1 MKRLITSIV
10 AMAAIISASAMSYSQ
25 AREQA
30 WFLTD
35 KMAFEL
41 YLTAPQVSAVYEI
54 NLDYI
59 MNVDFMGDIFGTYW
73 ERRTREMSYVLS
85 RSQMHT
91 FLALEHFYRP
101 ISWMNNSF
109 YFVIYDRYPTRT
121 HFYYSA
127 PKVYTTYKGEFR
139 KSNNSRFEGKFDDVK
154 PKVTERT
161 LSTRTGVST
170 TTNKGGFTSEN
181 KGTVTNGRTKPSDI
195 MTGTNNNRSGGEMN
209 TGGNGSTR
217 SGGATIHN
225 EATKPSTAKATNT
238 STIGSIRT
246 ASTTKTATVSGSSRS
261 ASTTS
266 NATVSGSSR
275 SASTT
280 SNRTATVSGSSRST
294 SNGNSSTAARRH

>member
-1 MKRLITSIV
+1 
-10 AMAAIISASAMSYSQ
+10 MAAIISASAMSYSQ

-35 KMAFEL
+35 KMAYEL

-73 ERRTREMSYVLS
+73 ERRTRELSYVLT

-91 FLALEHFYRP
+91 FLALEHFFRP
-101 ISWMNNSF
+101 ISWVNNSF
-109 YFVIYDRYPTRT
+109 HFVIYDRYPKRT

-127 PKVYTTYKGEFR
+127 PKVYTTYKGEHR
-139 KSNNSRFEGKFDDVK
+139 KSNDSRFKGKFEDVK
-154 PKVTERT
+154 PNVTGRT
-161 LSTRTGVST
+161 LSTRTGVSSS
-170 TTNKGGFTSEN
+170 TNKGGFTSEN
-181 KGTVTNGRTKPSDI
+181 KGTVTNGRTKPSDN
-195 MTGTNNNRSGGEMN
+195 MSGTSNNRTGAN
-209 TGGNGSTR
+209 VTNGGNSSTR
-217 SGGATIHN
+217 SGGTSIRT
-225 EATKPSTAKATNT
+225 EATKPSVATATSA
-238 STIGSIRT
+238 STIGSTRT

-275 SASTT
+275 SMST
-280 SNRTATVSGSSRST
+280 SNRTATVSGSSRTT
-294 SNGNSSTAARRH
+294 SNGNSSSARRH

>member
-10 AMAAIISASAMSYSQ
+10 AMAAIIGASAMSYSQ

-73 ERRTREMSYVLS
+73 ERRTRELSFVLT

-91 FLALEHFYRP
+91 FLATEHFYRP
-101 ISWMNNSF
+101 ISWVNSSF
-109 YFVIYDRYPTRT
+109 HFVIYDRYPTRT

-127 PKVYTTYKGEFR
+127 PKVYTTYRGEFR
-139 KSNNSRFEGKFDDVK
+139 KSNNNRFEGKFEDVK
-154 PKVTERT
+154 PAVTGRT

-170 TTNKGGFTSEN
+170 TINKGGFTSEN
-181 KGTVTNGRTKPSDI
+181 KGTVTNGRTRPSEN
-195 MTGTNNNRSGGEMN
+195 MGGSSTGRTGANVTNSGN
-209 TGGNGSTR
+209 SSTR
-217 SGGATIHN
+217 NGGTAIRT
-225 EATKPSTAKATNT
+225 EATKPSVAMTSSA

-246 ASTTKTATVSGSSRS
+246 ATTKTANVSGSSKANTSSSTVSGSSRS
-261 ASTTS
+261 TT
-266 NATVSGSSR
+266 
-275 SASTT
+275 
-280 SNRTATVSGSSRST
+280 NRTATVSGSSRTT
-294 SNGNSSTAARRH
+294 SNGSSANTARRH

>member
-1 MKRLITSIV
+1 
-10 AMAAIISASAMSYSQ
+10 MAAIISASAMSYSQ

-35 KMAFEL
+35 KMAYEL
-41 YLTAPQVSAVYEI
+41 YLTAAQVDAVYEI

-59 MNVDFMGDIFGTYW
+59 MNVDFMGDIFGTFW
-73 ERRTREMSYVLS
+73 ERRTKELSYVLT

-91 FLALEHFYRP
+91 FLATEHFFRP
-101 ISWMNNSF
+101 ISWVNSSF
-109 YFVIYDRYPTRT
+109 HFVIYDRYPTRT

-127 PKVYTTYKGEFR
+127 PKVYTTYKGEHR
-139 KSNNSRFEGKFDDVK
+139 KSTDSRFKGKFEDVK
-154 PKVTERT
+154 PNVTGRT

-181 KGTVTNGRTKPSDI
+181 KGTVTNGRTKPSDN
-195 MTGTNNNRSGGEMN
+195 MSGMSNNRTGANVTNSGN
-209 TGGNGSTR
+209 SSTR
-217 SGGATIHN
+217 SGGTSIRT
-225 EATKPSTAKATNT
+225 EATKPSVATATSA
-238 STIGSIRT
+238 STIGSTRT

-275 SASTT
+275 SMST
-280 SNRTATVSGSSRST
+280 SNRTATVSGSSRTT
-294 SNGNSSTAARRH
+294 SNGSSTNARRH

>member
-1 MKRLITSIV
+1 MKRLSTSIV
-10 AMAAIISASAMSYSQ
+10 AMAAIIGASAMSYSQ

-35 KMAFEL
+35 KMAYEL

-101 ISWMNNSF
+101 ISWVNSSF
-109 YFVIYDRYPTRT
+109 HFVIYDRYPTRT

-127 PKVYTTYKGEFR
+127 PKVYTTYRGEFR
-139 KSNNSRFEGKFDDVK
+139 KSNNSRFEGKFEDVK
-154 PKVTERT
+154 PAVTGRT

-170 TTNKGGFTSEN
+170 TTNRGGFTSEN
-181 KGTVTNGRTKPSDI
+181 KGTVTNGRTRPSES
-195 MTGTNNNRSGGEMN
+195 MSGTGNSGN
-209 TGGNGSTR
+209 SSTRNGSTITR
-217 SGGATIHN
+217 S
-225 EATKPSTAKATNT
+225 EATKSSIANT
-238 STIGSIRT
+238 TGASNIGSSRT
-246 ASTTKTATVSGSSRS
+246 TTTKTATVSGSSSRT
-261 ASTTS
+261 STTS

-275 SASTT
+275 ST
-280 SNRTATVSGSSRST
+280 SNRTATVSGSSRTTT
-294 SNGNSSTAARRH
+294 SNGNSGTAARRH

>member
-35 KMAFEL
+35 KMAYEL
-41 YLTAPQVSAVYEI
+41 YLTAAQVDAVYEI

-59 MNVDFMGDIFGTYW
+59 MNVDFMGDIFGTFW
-73 ERRTREMSYVLS
+73 ERRTKELSYVLT

-91 FLALEHFYRP
+91 FLATEHFFRP
-101 ISWMNNSF
+101 ISWVNSSF
-109 YFVIYDRYPTRT
+109 HFVIYDRYPTRT

-127 PKVYTTYKGEFR
+127 PKVYTTYKGEHR
-139 KSNNSRFEGKFDDVK
+139 KSTDSRFKGKFEDVK
-154 PKVTERT
+154 PNVTGLT

-181 KGTVTNGRTKPSDI
+181 KGTVTNGRTKPSDN
-195 MTGTNNNRSGGEMN
+195 MSGMSNNRTGANVTNSGN
-209 TGGNGSTR
+209 SSTR
-217 SGGATIHN
+217 SGGTSIRT
-225 EATKPSTAKATNT
+225 EATNPSVATATSA
-238 STIGSIRT
+238 STIGSTRT

-275 SASTT
+275 SVST
-280 SNRTATVSGSSRST
+280 SNATVSGSSRST

>member
-10 AMAAIISASAMSYSQ
+10 AMAAIIGASAMSYSQ

-35 KMAFEL
+35 KMAYEL

-101 ISWMNNSF
+101 ISWVNSSF
-109 YFVIYDRYPTRT
+109 HFVIYDRYPTRT

-127 PKVYTTYKGEFR
+127 PKVYTTYRGEFR
-139 KSNNSRFEGKFDDVK
+139 KSNNSRFEGKFEDVK
-154 PKVTERT
+154 PAVTGRT

-170 TTNKGGFTSEN
+170 TTNRGGFTSEN
-181 KGTVTNGRTKPSDI
+181 KGTVTNGRTRPSES
-195 MTGTNNNRSGGEMN
+195 MSGTGNSGN
-209 TGGNGSTR
+209 SSTRNGSTITR
-217 SGGATIHN
+217 S
-225 EATKPSTAKATNT
+225 EATKSSIANT
-238 STIGSIRT
+238 TGASNIGSSRT
-246 ASTTKTATVSGSSRS
+246 TTTKTATVSGSSSRT
-261 ASTTS
+261 STTS

-275 SASTT
+275 ST
-280 SNRTATVSGSSRST
+280 SNRTATVSGSSRTTT
-294 SNGNSSTAARRH
+294 SNGNSGTAARRH

>member
-1 MKRLITSIV
+1 MKRLITSFV

-35 KMAFEL
+35 KMAYEL
-41 YLTAPQVSAVYEI
+41 YLTAAQVDAVYEI

-59 MNVDFMGDIFGTYW
+59 MNVDFMGDIFGTFW
-73 ERRTREMSYVLS
+73 ERRTKELSYVLT

-91 FLALEHFYRP
+91 FLATEHFFRP
-101 ISWMNNSF
+101 ISWVNSSF
-109 YFVIYDRYPTRT
+109 HFVIYDRYPTRT

-127 PKVYTTYKGEFR
+127 PKVYTTYKGEHR
-139 KSNNSRFEGKFDDVK
+139 KSTDSRFKGKFEDVK
-154 PKVTERT
+154 PNVTGRT

-181 KGTVTNGRTKPSDI
+181 KGTVTNGRTKPSDN
-195 MTGTNNNRSGGEMN
+195 MSGMSNNRTGANVTNSGN
-209 TGGNGSTR
+209 SSTR
-217 SGGATIHN
+217 SGGTSIRT
-225 EATKPSTAKATNT
+225 EATKPSVATATSA
-238 STIGSIRT
+238 STIGSTRT

-275 SASTT
+275 SMST
-280 SNRTATVSGSSRST
+280 SNRTATVSGSSRTT
-294 SNGNSSTAARRH
+294 SNGSSTNARRH

>member
-101 ISWMNNSF
+101 ISWVNSSF
-109 YFVIYDRYPTRT
+109 HFVIYDRYPTRT

-127 PKVYTTYKGEFR
+127 PKVYTTYKGEYR
-139 KSNNSRFEGKFDDVK
+139 KSNNSRFEGKFEDVK
-154 PKVTERT
+154 PNITGRT

-170 TTNKGGFTSEN
+170 TTNMGGFTSEN

-195 MTGTNNNRSGGEMN
+195 MTGTNNNRSGGEVN
-209 TGGNGSTR
+209 TGGNSSTR

-225 EATKPSTAKATNT
+225 EATKPSTAKVTST
-238 STIGSIRT
+238 STIGSVRT

-275 SASTT
+275 SAST
-280 SNRTATVSGSSRST
+280 SNATVSGSSRST